1 MKEEPCEC
9 KVGAPEWMVTFAD
22 LMSLLLTFFVLLL
35 SFSHMEVIKFR
46 EMSGS
51 MRDAFGL
58 KSRLDLSDVPM
69 GQNLLPYEDPKEGDG
84 GEGPTAEE
92 IVRQLEAML
101 EEAGIQ
107 QNGEAKVDKRGV
119 VLQLQGDLLF
129 ASGRAELKDK
139 AHPVLNA
146 LALYISRVNRSVDV
160 VGHTDNIPIA
170 TAVYLSNWELSAA
183 RAGQAVRYLAERGVN
198 AESMRAIGQ
207 AHTATVEPND
217 SPKGREANRRVEFV
231 FSTKETAPDQK
242 ALEEL
247 TAEPQPAELPTELP
261 TEAGGSPRE

>member
-9 KVGAPEWMVTFAD
+9 KAGAPEWMVTFAD

-46 EMSGS
+46 EMSSS

-69 GQNLLPYEDPKEGDG
+69 GQHLLPYEDPKEGDG

-107 QNGEAKVDKRGV
+107 QNGEAKVDKHGV

-139 AHPVLNA
+139 AHPVVHREIREA
-146 LALYISRVNRSVDV
+146 GTAAGSREKRTRLPAGPPAFPLLSRCPCKRSVRP
-160 VGHTDNIPIA
+160 G
-170 TAVYLSNWELSAA
+170 
-183 RAGQAVRYLAERGVN
+183 
-198 AESMRAIGQ
+198 
-207 AHTATVEPND
+207 
-217 SPKGREANRRVEFV
+217 
-231 FSTKETAPDQK
+231 
-242 ALEEL
+242 
-247 TAEPQPAELPTELP
+247 
-261 TEAGGSPRE
+261 